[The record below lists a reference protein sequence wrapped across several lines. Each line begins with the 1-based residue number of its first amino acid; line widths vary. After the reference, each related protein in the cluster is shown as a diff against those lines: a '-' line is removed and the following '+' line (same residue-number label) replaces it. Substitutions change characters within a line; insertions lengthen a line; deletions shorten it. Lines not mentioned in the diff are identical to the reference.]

1 MVQEELIS
9 IREGG
14 QGDKDLGQ
22 DIIKYLQRLGVT
34 DNISDSKSK
43 EDLMMISIKK
53 KRSSSKNIDTT
64 TKESITLRQQI
75 KELIDII
82 GYREQPIYRECCLDD
97 ICKVLQ
103 EHIDAKIH
111 NWIESFEHNQ
121 LKEKE

>member
-43 EDLMMISIKK
+43 EDLK
-53 KRSSSKNIDTT
+53 
-64 TKESITLRQQI
+64 
-75 KELIDII
+75 
-82 GYREQPIYRECCLDD
+82 
-97 ICKVLQ
+97 
-103 EHIDAKIH
+103 
-111 NWIESFEHNQ
+111 
-121 LKEKE
+121 